1 MEKKP
6 SILRDL
12 REERG
17 LTQMEISGILGIK
30 QQQYSKYENGHN
42 ELPLR
47 YLTTMA
53 DYYNV
58 PVDYLLGR
66 TQRNHGTSYQ
76 NVYVTR
82 DCSCEALMELVL
94 SLSDMGRRD
103 VIEFARF
110 QRLKER
116 KQEQAK

>member
-6 SILRDL
+6 SVLRDL

-17 LTQMEISGILGIK
+17 LSQTAVATMLGIK
-30 QQQYSKYENGHN
+30 QQQYSAYENGIN
-42 ELPLR
+42 DLPVRRL
-47 YLTTMA
+47 LVLA
-53 DYYNV
+53 DFYGV
-58 PVDYLLGR
+58 PTDYLLGR
-66 TQRNHGTSYQ
+66 THRNHGTSYQ

-103 VIEFARF
+103 VIEFAKF